1 MMLLCCSREGFSLI
15 VIGSPLQD
23 ETHSSSVAFES
34 SHENN
39 PGGV

>member
-15 VIGSPLQD
+15 VIGPPLQD
-23 ETHSSSVAFES
+23 ETHSMAFES